1 MKNGM
6 VIIDAD
12 GHAVDRDPAYRD
24 RLPEEFKYRQ
34 QLYPTDAFDR
44 FQNGRI
50 KKGPVTPQDNIR
62 DNDIEGI
69 DLQVIYP
76 TGGLFLSRVRD
87 RDFAIAMAR
96 TYNDWLHDWCSIDR
110 KRLKGVAAVP
120 LHVDVRA
127 AIQEMERAMGQ
138 LGAVGV
144 MVNTYDRNRNVAHPD
159 FWPFYEECARQGVA
173 VAFHASGSDT
183 IDPIGHFD
191 NFLAIHTLS
200 HAPEQ
205 LIACTVVIYGGL
217 LEKYQDLRVAFL
229 EAGIGWVPFWM
240 EHMDEEYEFREFEA
254 PLLTAKPSEYM
265 ANGRVFV
272 SCEPEEKTLRYVP
285 DFFPEDN
292 ILYASDYPHW
302 DGNFPETVNTLANRT
317 DISDTLKRKIFYDN
331 PCRFYGLKVDPADY
345 GAGRE
350 AMAAPSA
357 G

>member
-12 GHAVDRDPAYRD
+12 GHAVDREAMYRE
-24 RLPEEFKYRQ
+24 RLPEQFRKRMGI
-34 QLYPTDAFDR
+34 YPTDAFDR
-44 FQNGRI
+44 NQNGSI
-50 KKGPVTPQDNIR
+50 VKGPATPEDNLR
-62 DNDIEGI
+62 DNDLEGI

-76 TGGLFLSRVRD
+76 TGGLFHSRVRD
-87 RDFAIAMAR
+87 HDYAIALAQ

-110 KRLKGVAAVP
+110 NRLKGVALVP
-120 LHVDVRA
+120 LHVDVKA
-127 AIQEMERAMGQ
+127 AIQEMERAVGK
-138 LGAVGV
+138 LGAIGV
-144 MVNTYDRNRNVAHPD
+144 MVNTFDRGRNVAHRD

-183 IDPIGHFD
+183 LDPLCHFE
-191 NFLAIHTLS
+191 NFLHIHTMS

-205 LIACTVVIYGGL
+205 LIACTAILYSGL

-240 EHMDEEYEFREFEA
+240 EHMDEEWEKRQFDA
-254 PLLTAKPSEYM
+254 PLLTAPPSEYM
-265 ANGRVFV
+265 RNGRVFV
-272 SCEPEEKTLRYVP
+272 SCEPEEKTPRYVP

-302 DGNFPETVNTLANRT
+302 DGNFPDTVRTLADRT
-317 DISDTLKRKIFYDN
+317 DISDSLKRKIFFDN
-331 PCRFYGLKVDPADY
+331 PLRFYGIGVDAASF

-350 AMAAPSA
+350 TAAA
-357 G
+357 R